1 MAQLFPKH
9 TNTLAKAGIL
19 GGILLI
25 CLLGVILYVLSRSVY
40 STDVGMAKDQPVPFS
55 HKHHVEGLGIDCR
68 YCHTSVEKS
77 SFAGIP
83 PTKTCMN
90 CHSIIWNTAPMLE
103 PVRESLRT
111 DESLEWNRV
120 HNLADFV
127 HFNHSVH
134 IAKGVAC
141 TTCHGQV
148 NEMPLMWRE
157 KRLQMEWCLSCHRA
171 PEKFIGPKDK
181 VFDPHWKSPN
191 QEEMGPE
198 LVSQYNVKK
207 LTNCSVCHR

>member
-9 TNTLAKAGIL
+9 FNTLAKASIL
-19 GGILLI
+19 GGLLFLVLI
-25 CLLGVILYVLSRSVY
+25 GTGLYIWSRSVF
-40 STDVGMAKDQPVPFS
+40 STQIGIAKDQPVPFS

-68 YCHTSVEKS
+68 YCHTAVEKS

-90 CHSIIWNTAPMLE
+90 CHSIIWNEAPMLA
-103 PVRESLRT
+103 PVRESWKNKKP
-111 DESLEWNRV
+111 LEWNRV

-127 HFNHSVH
+127 QFNHSAH

-148 NEMPLMWRE
+148 NEMPLMWKERS
-157 KRLQMEWCLSCHRA
+157 LQMQWCLSCHRE

-181 VFDPHWKSPN
+181 VFDPRWKAPD
-191 QEEMGPE
+191 QAKMGHE
-198 LVSQYNVKK
+198 LVSEYNVKK

>member
-9 TNTLAKAGIL
+9 SNTLAKL
-19 GGILLI
+19 GTLSVLSAPVV
-25 CLLGVILYVLSRSVY
+25 LGVILYILARSVY
-40 STDVGMAKDQPVPFS
+40 STDVGMSKEQPIPFS

-90 CHSIIWNTAPMLE
+90 CHSIIWNKAPMLE
-103 PVRESLRT
+103 PVRESFRT
-111 DESLEWNRV
+111 NQSLTWNRV

-127 HFNHSVH
+127 QFNHSIH

-148 NEMPLMWRE
+148 NEMPLMRRAN
-157 KRLQMEWCLSCHRA
+157 RLQMEWCLSCHRA

-181 VFDPHWKSPN
+181 VFDPHWKAPN
-191 QEEMGPE
+191 QAELGPE